1 MVTRNKALLFLSAQ
15 TFLVSL
21 GYIITKTASTH
32 SDPVTIMFFRAV
44 LTSLIAAVMLR
55 FIYRVEAATLPDRK
69 VFLRLSFL
77 AVFLNQGCF
86 ITGIFLTST
95 GEAAIIYAMVPV
107 ITYVLS
113 LLRREEYFDWKRLSG
128 VLVALGGVILIISAE
143 SEGLTGSHFAGN
155 LIILAGAVT
164 WAVYTVESRRYS
176 VQYNPYVF
184 SLKVLQ
190 YGILWV
196 APLGV
201 WVLFQDDPAG
211 IPLQVVWVISYLAI
225 FGTIIS
231 YGLWVAGLKVLEPSK
246 VAVFTNGQ
254 PIMTTLLSFLI
265 LDLSITQTFLTGS
278 VLVISGVLVT
288 QYSGRFGK
296 NGS

>member
-1 MVTRNKALLFLSAQ
+1 MAQ

-21 GYIITKTASTH
+21 GYIITKTASTT

-44 LTSLIAAVMLR
+44 LTSLIAAVLLR
-55 FIYRVEAATLPDRK
+55 FIYREEAASLPDRK

-128 VLVALGGVILIISAE
+128 VLVALSGVILIISAE
-143 SEGLTGSHFAGN
+143 SGGLTGSHFAGN

-184 SLKVLQ
+184 SLNVLR

-201 WVLFQDDPAG
+201 WVLFKDMPTG
-211 IPLQVVWVISYLAI
+211 IPLQIVWVIIYLSV

-265 LDLSITQTFLTGS
+265 LDLTITQTFLTGS

-288 QYSGRFGK
+288 QYSGKFGK

>member
-1 MVTRNKALLFLSAQ
+1 MV
-15 TFLVSL
+15 
-21 GYIITKTASTH
+21 
-32 SDPVTIMFFRAV
+32 FRAI
-44 LTSLIAAVMLR
+44 LTSVIAAVMLR
-55 FIYRVEAATLPDRK
+55 FIYRVEAAALPDRK

-128 VLVALGGVILIISAE
+128 VLVALSGVILIISAE

-288 QYSGRFGK
+288 QYSGKFGK

>member
-1 MVTRNKALLFLSAQ
+1 LAQ

-21 GYIITKTASTH
+21 GYIITKTASTT

-44 LTSLIAAVMLR
+44 LTSLIAAVLLR
-55 FIYRVEAATLPDRK
+55 FIYREEAASLPDRK

-128 VLVALGGVILIISAE
+128 VLVALSGVILIISAE
-143 SEGLTGSHFAGN
+143 SGGLTGSHFAGN

-184 SLKVLQ
+184 SLNVLR

-201 WVLFQDDPAG
+201 WVLFKDMPTG
-211 IPLQVVWVISYLAI
+211 IPLQIVWVIIYLSV

-265 LDLSITQTFLTGS
+265 LDLTITQTFLTGS

-288 QYSGRFGK
+288 QYSGKFGK